1 MAYDVPVRRS
11 WIPALLCA
19 LSVTSVV
26 TNGRAVDDS
35 AIVARVGERKV
46 TAAMIKKALAG
57 VPAFELAALG
67 ATKTDILRRYVDEA
81 IVREEVLGEAAK
93 VKGALDDRSVR
104 YAIDKSLAG
113 AVVRKEIDALGTKE
127 SIPPEE
133 IKAYYEAHLAEYKT
147 PERVRIW
154 HIVTANKADADAALA
169 KVKADPTREGWPKV
183 VSESSL
189 DPATKTSSGD
199 LGFVSADGKTTEPKV
214 VVPKEVA
221 TAAFAMKDGEM
232 SAAPVQSSA
241 GYHVLWRKGSVPA
254 LTRSIKDE
262 GATIA
267 DLLFEQRREKG
278 YKTLVERLRGA
289 KKVEVDEEL
298 LPLVSLEVGPRPI
311 PRQPKK

>member
-1 MAYDVPVRRS
+1 
-11 WIPALLCA
+11 
-19 LSVTSVV
+19 
-26 TNGRAVDDS
+26 
-35 AIVARVGERKV
+35 
-46 TAAMIKKALAG
+46 MIKKALAG

-67 ATKTDILRRYVDEA
+67 ATKADILRRYVDEA
-81 IVREEVLGEAAK
+81 IVREEVLAEAGK
-93 VKGALDDRSVR
+93 QKGALDDRSVR
-104 YAIDKSLAG
+104 YAIDKALAG
-113 AVVRKEIDALGTKE
+113 SLVRKEIDALGPKE
-127 SIPPEE
+127 SIPAAD
-133 IKAYYEAHLAEYKT
+133 IKAYYDAHLAEYKT
-147 PERVRIW
+147 PEKVRVW

-199 LGFVSADGKTTEPKV
+199 LGFVTADGKTTEPKV

-221 TAAFAMKDGEM
+221 TAAFALKDGEI
-232 SAAPVQSSA
+232 SATPIQSTA

-254 LTRSIKDE
+254 LTRSLKDE
-262 GATIA
+262 TPTIS
-267 DLLFEQRREKG
+267 DLLFEQRRENA